1 MKKIYNAPVIEYT
14 SVVRCGF
21 LCTSTSGTDNSGSG
35 MMDTGGGG
43 TGSGS
48 GSGGMTAPKRRV
60 F

>member
-1 MKKIYNAPVIEYT
+1 MKKKYNAPVIEYT
-14 SVVRCGF
+14 SIIRCGF
-21 LCTSTSGTDNSGSG
+21 LCTSTSGTDTSGSG

-48 GSGGMTAPKRRV
+48 GSGGWGVPGRRV

>member
-14 SVVRCGF
+14 SIIRCGF
-21 LCTSTSGTDNSGSG
+21 LCISGTDNSGSG